1 MKGVE
6 KPSLR
11 RLLETLEE
19 ARHGFDCGHPFW
31 GRRLPQ
37 PDRWLGRCSERHA
50 RHAVQGGNPV
60 RHPSGLPPG
69 AVQDHDRLREKRGAF
84 GDDRVPPGLD
94 PVAVKL
100 RREQEPGVTPERGVV
115 ERSTPRAVVKNPAAR
130 DGCRRQPGRVRRF
143 TGFTDM
149 ANDEKLETRPDDR
162 HLGTQTEPPQPAT
175 LTHCAIAACDTQTIY
190 VTNTSPPT
198 DFILFKEVNSR
209 DVRMVQTGQN
219 FGFAFKPGEPIRI
232 VREGLGQDLQ
242 CHVPVE
248 LGVSGAI
255 HLPHAAFA
263 DLGGDTVWAEGG
275 AGGQRHN
282 QFVGLLHAVE
292 VNGDPYG
299 SDSMD

>member
-1 MKGVE
+1 MWSHRIDFGGLYCEEPLRYHSHTGLRNCTGMDTPAPFLRHSGVHSAARTPLGPRSAHELAMKGVE

-11 RLLETLEE
+11 GLLEALEK
-19 ARHGFDCGHPFW
+19 ARHCFDCGHPFW

-37 PDRWLGRCSERHA
+37 PSRWLGWCSERHA

-143 TGFTDM
+143 MGFTDM
-149 ANDEKLETRPDDR
+149 ANDEKLETRRDDR

-175 LTHCAIAACDTQTIY
+175 LTHCAIAACCPQTIY
-190 VTNTSPPT
+190 GTNTSPPA
-198 DFILFKEVNSR
+198 DFNLTPRQIARPR
-209 DVRMVQTGQN
+209 DDG
-219 FGFAFKPGEPIRI
+219 
-232 VREGLGQDLQ
+232 
-242 CHVPVE
+242 
-248 LGVSGAI
+248 GVWNA
-255 HLPHAAFA
+255 
-263 DLGGDTVWAEGG
+263 
-275 AGGQRHN
+275 
-282 QFVGLLHAVE
+282 
-292 VNGDPYG
+292 
-299 SDSMD
+299 